1 MAVQALKLVQL
12 SIEHFLSPNMALLVD
27 NLQGSGLVCLGPIIV
42 KRFHDIAWEV
52 RDSTLELTTSIANIS
67 RISKFLFNYLFDDM
81 FIFLSVLF

>member
-1 MAVQALKLVQL
+1 MQALKLVQL

-52 RDSTLELTTSIANIS
+52 RDSTVELTTSIANIS
-67 RISKFLFNYLFDDM
+67 RVSKYFKKKFFLRILQ
-81 FIFLSVLF
+81 VVQ